1 MCLRRLFSQTTKS
14 SEYVMLQTLE
24 DVIAINNK
32 KKKMLHKKFVVAR
45 SLMDFLSWTLMWRT
59 WSLFSSITKTQKTK
73 TESSENTEKKHLS
86 AKLYLETISHDS
98 WKTNNNKE
106 SLVVSSKEQEVR
118 RVIGP
123 SLRWVVG
130 SEQTG
135 AFVSWEKKLIAFF
148 FSKAESPCVNH
159 WQGPT

>member
-1 MCLRRLFSQTTKS
+1 MF
-14 SEYVMLQTLE
+14 QTLE

-32 KKKMLHKKFVVAR
+32 ERKKTLHKTFVVAR
-45 SLMDFLSWTLMWRT
+45 ILMDFLSWTLIWRT
-59 WSLFSSITKTQKTK
+59 WSLFFFYHQ
-73 TESSENTEKKHLS
+73 NTAKKDWKLWKKEKKHLS

-98 WKTNNNKE
+98 WKTNNKKRILSCVLKGGRSQASYWPQTVSAGWWAVNKT
-106 SLVVSSKEQEVR
+106 R
-118 RVIGP
+118 
-123 SLRWVVG
+123 
-130 SEQTG
+130 